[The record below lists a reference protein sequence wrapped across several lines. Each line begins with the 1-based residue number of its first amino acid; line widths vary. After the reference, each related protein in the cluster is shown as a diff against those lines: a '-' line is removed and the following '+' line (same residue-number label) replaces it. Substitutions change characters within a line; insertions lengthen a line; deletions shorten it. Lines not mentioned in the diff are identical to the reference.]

1 MISMSRISNWIT
13 ETIGGY
19 LFPMPEFPSTSPE
32 ERTSFQTPEIGSHQ
46 VAVLRDTESIPF
58 EIPENNRMEVL
69 DCNPDRGVK
78 RLLDDDDET
87 WSISRKKPKSP
98 ERKRIRLDDSPSP
111 NATTRR
117 FISKWNRSKQQLR
130 KFQRR
135 RYCVNISESVPME
148 PMELV
153 EPSTSILL
161 PQTDAIM
168 TPVTQQCQQSNDFV
182 LVDVDIVPRNRR
194 RIKANKRRNKHER
207 AFIYT
212 QQDVE
217 MKELDPIIARNTI
230 EKMEI
235 DPFVPKN
242 RKKWRKRN
250 KTATVPQR
258 YDSSM

>member
-1 MISMSRISNWIT
+1 MISISGISNWIT

-19 LFPMPEFPSTSPE
+19 FFPIPEFPNTSPE

-78 RLLDDDDET
+78 RLLDDDDEP

-130 KFQRR
+130 KFQPRR
-135 RYCVNISESVPME
+135 CVNISESVP
-148 PMELV
+148 
-153 EPSTSILL
+153 
-161 PQTDAIM
+161 
-168 TPVTQQCQQSNDFV
+168 
-182 LVDVDIVPRNRR
+182 
-194 RIKANKRRNKHER
+194 
-207 AFIYT
+207 
-212 QQDVE
+212 
-217 MKELDPIIARNTI
+217 ELDPIIARNTI

-242 RKKWRKRN
+242 RKKWRKR
-250 KTATVPQR
+250 K
-258 YDSSM
+258 S

>member
-1 MISMSRISNWIT
+1 MSRISNWIT

-58 EIPENNRMEVL
+58 EIPENNRMDVL

-78 RLLDDDDET
+78 RPLDDDDET

-111 NATTRR
+111 NAN
-117 FISKWNRSKQQLR
+117 I
-130 KFQRR
+130 
-135 RYCVNISESVPME
+135 CVNISESVPME
-148 PMELV
+148 PV

-161 PQTDAIM
+161 PQTDAVM
-168 TPVTQQCQQSNDFV
+168 TSVTQQCQSNDFV

-217 MKELDPIIARNTI
+217 MKELDPIIASNTI

-242 RKKWRKRN
+242 RKKWRKRI